1 MNFLGSL
8 RSVTHLA
15 VSRVKLNFYIHIRNR
30 GRALAHVDR
39 RHAAFFILV
48 SSFVVRGL
56 LNPPGQE
63 SNFQTDSTG
72 KSNPSHVVIPC
83 HEFLRN
89 LLFPSDKRF
98 MS

>member
-1 MNFLGSL
+1 M
-8 RSVTHLA
+8 THLA

-30 GRALAHVDR
+30 GRALAHVNSY
-39 RHAAFFILV
+39 AAFFILV

-63 SNFQTDSTG
+63 SNFQTDFTG
-72 KSNPSHVVIPC
+72 KSNPSHAVIPC

-89 LLFPSDKRF
+89 LLISSDKRF

>member
-1 MNFLGSL
+1 M
-8 RSVTHLA
+8 THRA

-30 GRALAHVDR
+30 DRALAHVDR
-39 RHAAFFILV
+39 RHAFSILV

-56 LNPPGQE
+56 IPLTE
-63 SNFQTDSTG
+63 TDSIG

-89 LLFPSDKRF
+89 LLFPRDKRF